1 MKRQLI
7 LTAALATLLG
17 GSAAFAGNPEKY
29 PITPDLDKQNAE
41 MFDAQVAHI
50 RQEMEKGGR
59 YEFIK
64 ERDRT
69 SVEEGLTFMHDLIT
83 EKGSVGAMREEDRIR
98 LFNRQERVNALLTNN
113 DRDRV
118 ICEKAYQ
125 PGSLFRTTT
134 CVTVGEQAKRERD
147 SKYVLE
153 NTQNHVTLGGT
164 LGAAGPGH

>member
-1 MKRQLI
+1 MKRNLI
-7 LTAALATLLG
+7 LAAALAALLG
-17 GSAAFAGNPEKY
+17 APAAFAVNPEKY
-29 PITPDLDKQNAE
+29 PITPDLEKQNAE
-41 MFDAQVAHI
+41 MFDAQAAHI

-64 ERDRT
+64 ERDRA
-69 SVEEGLTFMHDLIT
+69 SVEEGLTFMHDLIAA
-83 EKGSVGAMREEDRIR
+83 KGSVGAMREEDKIR

-134 CVTVGEQAKRERD
+134 CVSVAEQAKREKD

-164 LGAAGPGH
+164 FGAAGSGH